1 MFFPIIAACTYSL
14 SMVLAKK
21 TAVNDSLFQQ
31 TFHVFISAIFG
42 ASIISILI
50 HNYDF
55 NLSIFYILSNPWV
68 FNDYRT
74 LELII
79 FISIVGG
86 LGLFCLIGAYRL
98 ASPLSCSI
106 LEYIHLIFAII
117 VGYFIFSEIPDLY
130 SFIGIFLIV
139 LSGIYIVI
147 RENKREELMVSETNI
162 KT

>member
-1 MFFPIIAACTYSL
+1 
-14 SMVLAKK
+14 MVLAKK
-21 TAVNDSLFQQ
+21 TAGNDSLFQQ
-31 TFHVFISAIFG
+31 TFHVYMGAFIG
-42 ASIISILI
+42 GSIITILI

-55 NLSIFYILSNPWV
+55 NLSIFYILSNPWI

-74 LELII
+74 LGLII

-106 LEYIHLIFAII
+106 LEYIHLILAII

-139 LSGIYIVI
+139 SSGIFIVF
-147 RENKREELMVSETNI
+147 RENKLEELVVA
-162 KT
+162 KTTLRT